1 MSICISNIQIFSIS
15 YQEEYKDNLNLII
28 GNVVTFWTHPYKI
41 TAGEVPGAY
50 FIKLLFGSGMEPA
63 FL

>member
-1 MSICISNIQIFSIS
+1 MLGQ
-15 YQEEYKDNLNLII
+15 
-28 GNVVTFWTHPYKI
+28 FWTHPYKI

-63 FL
+63 SFDKRV